1 VSELKRTA
9 FETSRAAEYFDAR
22 ELSTQT
28 GRPPA
33 SFAAVVLKELV
44 DNALDACETAKVAP
58 EITIEAYEEESLLR
72 LTVADNGPG
81 LPPEVVRKVLDYSIR
96 VSDKAAYRSPTRGAQ
111 GNALKTVV
119 GIPHALGS
127 REPVVI
133 EARGVRHVILPQVD
147 PAGEL
152 RIGHDEEPTNGAGG
166 TRISVALPNEG
177 QDLDPEWWARA
188 FALFNPHANVQI
200 VWDTPDGEQAKS
212 GPSKAA
218 KFYRSTAGRGFKKYR
233 PTDPTSPH
241 WYSPS
246 ALKRLAFAHIGAARG
261 GGKDLPLG
269 EFVRQFRGLTST
281 RKAKVV
287 CSALGEIGHL
297 SGFEERP
304 EAIANLL
311 DAMTSESKPPSHAV
325 LGAVGE
331 DHLRT
336 ILEETY
342 EIRELTYRRVR
353 GHFPS
358 GLPFTFEFALAVTEE
373 PGDLYTGIN
382 FSPTFDDPLEGVRLF
397 GPKIEARG
405 IRGLLHEAHAEPG
418 GWDPYAAA
426 NTAAVA
432 HIVTPAPVYMDR
444 GKTRIQLEEG

>member
-1 VSELKRTA
+1 MSELKRTA
-9 FETSRAAEYFDAR
+9 FSTSRAAEYFDAR
-22 ELSTQT
+22 ELSAQT

-33 SFAAVVLKELV
+33 GFAAVVLKELV

-58 EITIEAYEEESLLR
+58 EIGIEVGQDDGLLR
-72 LTVADNGPG
+72 LAVADNGPG
-81 LPPEVVRKVLDYSIR
+81 LPPEVVRKVLDYSVRI
-96 VSDKAAYRSPTRGAQ
+96 SDKAAYRSPTRGAQ

-127 REPVVI
+127 REPVVV
-133 EARGVRHVILPQVD
+133 EARGVRHVIHPHID

-152 RIGHDEEPTNGAGG
+152 RIGHDEEPAGGAGG
-166 TRISVALPNEG
+166 TRVSVALPNEG
-177 QDLDPEWWARA
+177 QYLDPEWWARA
-188 FALFNPHANVQI
+188 FALFNPHANVRI
-200 VWDTPDGEQAKS
+200 SRSAPGGEHAKS
-212 GPSKAA
+212 SPRVAA
-218 KFYRSTAGRGFKKYR
+218 NFYKSTAGEDFKKYR

-241 WYSPS
+241 WYSDT
-246 ALKRLAFAHIGAARG
+246 ALKRLVFAHVGDARG
-261 GGKDLPLG
+261 GGRDLPLG

-281 RKAKVV
+281 RKAKTV

-304 EAIANLL
+304 EAIADLL
-311 DAMTSESKPPSHAV
+311 AAMTSESKPPSHAV
-325 LGAVGE
+325 LGEVGE

-336 ILEETY
+336 VLEEAY
-342 EIRELTYRRVR
+342 EVRELTYRRVR

-358 GLPFTFEFALAVTEE
+358 GLPYTFEFALAVTEE

-397 GPKIEARG
+397 GPKVEARG

-426 NTAAVA
+426 HTAAVA

>member
-1 VSELKRTA
+1 MSELKRTA

-22 ELSTQT
+22 ELSAQT

-33 SFAAVVLKELV
+33 AFAAVVVKELV

-58 EITIEAYEEESLLR
+58 EITLEASEEGLLR
-72 LTVADNGPG
+72 LAVSDNGPG
-81 LPPEVVRKVLDYSIR
+81 IPPEVVRKVLDYSVR

-127 REPVVI
+127 EEPVVI
-133 EARGVRHVILPQVD
+133 EARGVRHVIRPHVD

-152 RIGHDEEPTNGAGG
+152 RIEHVEEPANGTAG
-166 TRISVALPNEG
+166 TRVSLTLPAAG
-177 QDLDPEWWARA
+177 QDLDPGSWARA
-188 FALFNPHANVQI
+188 FALFNPHAAVRIDQ
-200 VWDTPDGEQAKS
+200 DEPGGERAKS
-212 GPSKAA
+212 GSPEAA
-218 KFYRSTAGRGFKKYR
+218 KIYKPTAGEGFKKYR

-241 WYSPS
+241 WYSEA
-246 ALKRLAFAHIGAARG
+246 ALRRLVFAHVGDARAG
-261 GGKDLPLG
+261 GRDLPLG

-281 RKAKVV
+281 RKAKAV
-287 CSALGEIGHL
+287 CSAVEGIGYL

-304 EAIANLL
+304 QAIADLL
-311 DAMTSESKPPSHAV
+311 AAMASESKAPSHAV
-325 LGAVGE
+325 LGEAGE
-331 DHLRT
+331 EHLRAV
-336 ILEETY
+336 LEEAY
-342 EIRELTYRRVR
+342 EVRELTYRRVR

-358 GLPFTFEFALAVTEE
+358 GLPFTFEFALAVTEQ
-373 PGDLYTGIN
+373 PGGLYTGIN

-418 GWDPYAAA
+418 GWDPFAPTH
-426 NTAAVA
+426 TAAVA

-444 GKTRIQLEEG
+444 GKTRMQLEED